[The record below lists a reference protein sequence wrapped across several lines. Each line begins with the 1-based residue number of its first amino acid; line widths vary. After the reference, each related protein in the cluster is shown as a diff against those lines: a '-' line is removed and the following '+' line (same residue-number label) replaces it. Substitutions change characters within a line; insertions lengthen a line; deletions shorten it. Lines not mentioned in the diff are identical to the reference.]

1 MTFRVRS
8 AGGLPLR
15 RLLLLGG
22 GLVLLWLALQWAS
35 TPAVPPVSSPP
46 APTDSTLALL
56 VRAESASPYSSVRY
70 VLVLLVLV
78 AGAVLALYLH
88 RRTRTL
94 PGPALLRPIGQLSL
108 GPGQQI
114 RLVACGDE
122 LLILGV
128 TSQQITLLKSMPLPQ
143 ELQHEHSAEATASST
158 FARMLT
164 TLSARASQSNHAS

>member
-8 AGGLPLR
+8 ASGFPLR

-35 TPAVPPVSSPP
+35 TPAVPPAASPK
-46 APTDSTLALL
+46 AVADSTLTLPA
-56 VRAESASPYSSVRY
+56 RSEPAPPYLSVRY
-70 VLVLLVLV
+70 LLVLLVLTG
-78 AGAVLALYLH
+78 GAVLALYLH

-94 PGPALLRPIGQLSL
+94 PGPALLRPIGQLPL

-128 TSQQITLLKSMPLPQ
+128 TSQQITLLKSIPLPP
-143 ELQHEHSAEATASST
+143 ELQHNDHPETPPAST
-158 FARMLT
+158 FARLLT
-164 TLSARASQSNHAS
+164 TLSAQPQQTDHAS

>member
-8 AGGLPLR
+8 ASGFPLR

-35 TPAVPPVSSPP
+35 TPAVPPASSPP
-46 APTDSTLALL
+46 APTDSTLTLP
-56 VRAESASPYSSVRY
+56 VRSESASPYPSIRY
-70 VLVLLVLV
+70 LLVLLVLT

-94 PGPALLRPIGQLSL
+94 PGPALLRPVGQLSL

-128 TSQQITLLKSMPLPQ
+128 TSQQITLLKSLPLPP
-143 ELQHEHSAEATASST
+143 ELRDDNAEAPPASA

-164 TLSARASQSNHAS
+164 TLSARASQTDHAS

>member
-1 MTFRVRS
+1 MTFHMRS
-8 AGGLPLR
+8 ASGLPLR

-22 GLVLLWLALQWAS
+22 GLVLLWLALQWAA
-35 TPAVPPVSSPP
+35 TPAAPP
-46 APTDSTLALL
+46 APVVVDATPALSA
-56 VRAESASPYSSVRY
+56 RSESAPPYLSVRY
-70 VLVLLVLV
+70 VLVLLILIFG
-78 AGAVLALYLH
+78 AGLARYLH

-94 PGPALLRPIGQLSL
+94 PGPTLLRPIGQLSL

-128 TSQQITLLKSMPLPQ
+128 TSQQITLLKSLPLPP
-143 ELQHEHSAEATASST
+143 ELRDDNAEAPPASA

-164 TLSARASQSNHAS
+164 TLSARA